1 MPSKYTPLQ
10 PNGDETKNKL
20 LGAPDAN
27 LQKPASP
34 RKVVT
39 GFTHL
44 HVHSHYSLLDGLSK
58 IPDLLDYTK
67 ELGMDAIAITDHGV
81 MYGVVEFYKEA
92 KKRGIKPIIG
102 MEAYV
107 ASGSM
112 YDKNPNVD
120 DKRHHLTLLA
130 KNEQGYKNLIKLST
144 RAHLEGFYYKPRVD
158 KKLLKELHEGIIA
171 LSGCLNGEVSKRVLL
186 GSDEE
191 ARQTI
196 KEYEEIFGKG
206 NFYLEVQ
213 YHKNIPEQQKLNE
226 RLVALSGELDVP
238 LVATQD
244 SHYLRSDD
252 AEAQDVLL
260 AIQTGNKI
268 SDQNRMTMKDEDF
281 SLVSPDFMQE
291 AFADVPEAVENTQ
304 KIADACNVEIELGNY
319 QLPVFSV
326 PEGYDDNEYL
336 TKLCTEGLEKRY
348 GDKTRQDE
356 VLQRLDYEL
365 DIIQKT
371 GFASYF
377 LIVQDFV
384 NWAKRHGIVVG
395 PGRGSAAGSIVAYLL
410 NITNIDPLRYE
421 LLFERFLNP
430 ERISMPDIDLD
441 FTDTRR
447 DEVIEYVSQKYGRDH
462 VAQIITFGTM
472 AARVAI
478 RDVGRVLDYE
488 YGYCDK
494 LAKMIPAQM
503 ALGQALREVEEL
515 KELYAQ
521 DARAKKL
528 LDIAKRLEGV
538 ARHASTHACGVV
550 IAKDALD
557 EMVPCQFP
565 TQNDKTV
572 ITQYEMHAVDEL
584 GLLKMDFLGLKN
596 LTIIEHAL
604 AQIKKLY
611 GVQIV
616 IDDIPLNDKKTI
628 ELLQQAHTT
637 GVFQLESAGLK
648 RYLKELKPTGLE
660 DIIAMVA
667 LYRPG
672 PMELIPDFIDRK
684 QGRKPIRYLHP
695 KLEPI
700 LRKTYGIAV
709 YQEQV
714 LQIARQLAGFSFGEA
729 DVLRK
734 AIGKKIR
741 ELLDEQKIK
750 FIAGVKANGIDG
762 KIGEQLFQFI
772 EPFARYGFNR
782 SHAACYA
789 MIAYQTAYLKAHYP
803 VEFMAALLNAEEKN
817 IDRIAFLIDECKKMN
832 IEVLPPDINESY
844 EDFASVPQ
852 QETARVRFGLAA
864 IKNVGRNVVEEII
877 RVRSEGS
884 EFGSVQNFLDR
895 LETKDVNKKSLES
908 LIRAGVFD
916 SLENRAKLAG
926 NIETLLQYN
935 RDRKNAAKNNQ
946 PTLFGEA
953 HAVIPPLQLQE
964 VPIIP
969 ESEML
974 TWEKELLGL
983 YVSSHPLHQYAAQLA
998 RFIPIKNIS
1007 PRDVGRVLHIGG
1019 IVANAKKVITK
1030 SGKPMLFAQ
1039 IEDLGG
1045 KIEAV
1050 VFPSTYENAQE
1061 IFAENTIVYVRGRI
1075 NDKDGELKIICEEVK
1090 KL

>member
-1 MPSKYTPLQ
+1 MNSVAL
-10 PNGDETKNKL
+10 
-20 LGAPDAN
+20 
-27 LQKPASP
+27 
-34 RKVVT
+34 
-39 GFTHL
+39 
-44 HVHSHYSLLDGLSK
+44 
-58 IPDLLDYTK
+58 
-67 ELGMDAIAITDHGV
+67 TDHGV
-81 MYGVVEFYKEA
+81 LYGAIEFYKEA
-92 KKRGIKPIIG
+92 KKRGVKPIIG

-112 YDKNPNVD
+112 HDKNPNVD
-120 DKRHHLTLLA
+120 DKRYHLTLLA
-130 KNEQGYKNLIKLST
+130 KNNQGYKNLMKLST
-144 RAHLEGFYYKPRVD
+144 RAHLEGYYYKPRVD

-186 GSDEE
+186 GTHDE
-191 ARQTI
+191 AVATI
-196 KEYEEIFGKG
+196 QEYQDIFGKD
-206 NFYLEVQ
+206 NFYLELQ
-213 YHKNIPEQQKLNE
+213 YHEHIPEQIKLNE
-226 RLVALSGELDVP
+226 MLVAFGKELGVP

-260 AIQTGNKI
+260 AIQTGNKL
-268 SDQNRMTMKDEDF
+268 SDENRMTMRDEDF
-281 SLVSPDFMQE
+281 SLASPEYM
-291 AFADVPEAVENTQ
+291 AKVFADVPEAIENTQ
-304 KIADACNVEIELGNY
+304 KIADMCNVEIVLGEY
-319 QLPVFSV
+319 QLPAYSV
-326 PEGYDDNEYL
+326 PEGFTDNNYL
-336 TKLCTEGLEKRY
+336 SKLCNEGLRRRY
-348 GDKTRQDE
+348 GERAQEKEIID
-356 VLQRLDYEL
+356 RLAYEL
-365 DIIQKT
+365 GVIQKT
-371 GFASYF
+371 GYASYF

-384 NWAKRHGIVVG
+384 NWAKEHGIVVG

-441 FTDTRR
+441 FADTRR
-447 DEVIEYVSQKYGRDH
+447 DEVLEYVAQKYGRDH

-494 LAKMIPAQM
+494 LAKLIPVHM
-503 ALGQALREVEEL
+503 TLGQSLREVEEL
-515 KELYAQ
+515 RELYAQ

-550 IAKDALD
+550 IAKNPL
-557 EMVPCQFP
+557 ETMVPCQFP
-565 TQNDKTV
+565 TAQNNKSV
-572 ITQYEMHAVDEL
+572 ISQYEMHAIEDL

-604 AQIKKLY
+604 NQIKKRY
-611 GVQIV
+611 GETIN
-616 IDDIPLNDKKTI
+616 IDTLPLDDPKTI
-628 ELLQQAHTT
+628 ELLQQAHTS
-637 GVFQLESAGLK
+637 GVFQLESAGMK

-684 QGRKPIRYLHP
+684 LGKKAIQYLHP
-695 KLEPI
+695 KLQPI
-700 LRKTYGIAV
+700 LEKTYGIAV

-714 LQIARQLAGFSFGEA
+714 LQIARELAGFSFGDA

-741 ELLDEQKIK
+741 ALLEEQKVK
-750 FIAGVKANGIDG
+750 FVAGVKANGIDE

-789 MIAYQTAYLKAHYP
+789 MVAYQTAYLKAHYP

-817 IDRIAFLIDECKKMN
+817 IERIAFLIDECKTMG
-832 IEVLPPDINESY
+832 IEVLPPDINESF
-844 EDFASVPQ
+844 EDFSPAGNPPAGGGTSPLGAAQ
-852 QETARVRFGLAA
+852 GKPFDTTQGKQRIRFGLAA
-864 IKNVGRNVVEEII
+864 VKNVGRNVVEEII
-877 RVRSEGS
+877 RARAAEP
-884 EFGSVQNFLDR
+884 FDSVQSFINRLD
-895 LETKDVNKKSLES
+895 TKDVNKKSLES
-908 LIRAGVFD
+908 LIRAGAFD
-916 SLENRAKLAG
+916 TLEDRSKLAG

-935 RDRKNAAKNNQ
+935 RDRKNAEKNNQ

-953 HAVIPPLQLQE
+953 HTIVAPLQLHAVDE
-964 VPIIP
+964 VSV
-969 ESEML
+969 SEAL
-974 TWEKELLGL
+974 VWEKELLGL
-983 YVSSHPLHQYAAQLA
+983 YVSSHPLQQYATQLQK
-998 RFIPIKNIS
+998 FVPIKNITL
-1007 PRDVGRVLHIGG
+1007 RDAGRVVFVGG
-1019 IVANAKKVITK
+1019 IIASAKKITTK
-1030 SGKPMLFAQ
+1030 AGKPMLFAQ
-1039 IEDLGG
+1039 LEDLGG

-1050 VFPSTYENAQE
+1050 VFPNTYENAQ
-1061 IFAENTIVYVRGRI
+1061 ALLTENALVYMRGRI
-1075 NDKDGELKIICEEVK
+1075 DNKDGEVKLICEEVK